1 MLASLS
7 RRQQI
12 IVGGSF
18 ALSIVTFVLH
28 LAHTNEVLQFIV
40 GACAL
45 GLLAAA
51 VGESV
56 EEMGSRL
63 GAGATG
69 VLQSALGNLP
79 ELFFAIFALRKGLV
93 VVVQAALIGSL
104 LANMLLVFGLALLFG
119 GLKNGTQRFSGE
131 APRMISTL
139 LLISMGALIMPTL
152 VHQLHTPASSHESGL
167 SVASAVVLLLVFAAS
182 IPYSLKGGA
191 SAVTAPA
198 EETHDRHWPMKLAI
212 LVLGVTSVLSAFVS
226 DFFVQALEPAIKSLG
241 ISQAFAGL
249 VIVAIA
255 GNAVEN
261 VVGIQLA
268 LKNRTDYALSVIL
281 NSPLQIALGLT
292 PMLVLLSY
300 VVGGAHLSLVM
311 PPLLIV
317 ALALATVAVTVIV
330 IDAETIWL
338 EGVALI
344 GLYVM
349 IAAAFWWG

>member
-1 MLASLS
+1 MKSN
-7 RRQQI
+7 
-12 IVGGSF
+12 GF
-18 ALSIVTFVLH
+18 
-28 LAHTNEVLQFIV
+28 
-40 GACAL
+40 
-45 GLLAAA
+45 AAA
-51 VGESV
+51 AALCVV
-56 EEMGSRL
+56 AMWL

-281 NSPLQIALGLT
+281 NSPLQIALALT

-300 VVGGAHLSLVM
+300 AVGGSHLSLVM

-344 GLYVM
+344 GLYVL

>member
-12 IVGGSF
+12 IVGGSL

-79 ELFFAIFALRKGLV
+79 EVFFAIFALRKGLV

-139 LLISMGALIMPTL
+139 LPG
-152 VHQLHTPASSHESGL
+152 QGREHEPG
-167 SVASAVVLLLVFAAS
+167 
-182 IPYSLKGGA
+182 
-191 SAVTAPA
+191 
-198 EETHDRHWPMKLAI
+198 R
-212 LVLGVTSVLSAFVS
+212 
-226 DFFVQALEPAIKSLG
+226 
-241 ISQAFAGL
+241 
-249 VIVAIA
+249 
-255 GNAVEN
+255 
-261 VVGIQLA
+261 
-268 LKNRTDYALSVIL
+268 
-281 NSPLQIALGLT
+281 
-292 PMLVLLSY
+292 
-300 VVGGAHLSLVM
+300 
-311 PPLLIV
+311 
-317 ALALATVAVTVIV
+317 
-330 IDAETIWL
+330 
-338 EGVALI
+338 
-344 GLYVM
+344 
-349 IAAAFWWG
+349 